1 MDREVLFFLLLLIF
15 LRSNKQQ
22 AVTSP
27 APLYDYQVY
36 IFDSGLLGT
45 GMEISL
51 HVVNEGNDGEKLTFE
66 APREL
71 LRF

>member
-27 APLYDYQVY
+27 AFLYDYQVY